1 MWQKSL
7 DERWGSLKFEQKLR
21 WYLVK
26 KFLCSARASTIPPKK
41 NYSLS
46 RKNWNPCLFR
56 VHNLHIYNY
65 QSQNQSKI
73 DSLEYEGLF

>member
-1 MWQKSL
+1 MWRKSP
-7 DERWGSLKFEQKLR
+7 DDRWGSLKFEQKLR

-41 NYSLS
+41 N
-46 RKNWNPCLFR
+46 LFSVSKKSKSMSVR

-73 DSLEYEGLF
+73 DRLEYVEHV